1 MKPSTLNSKRILAID
16 DDRDLLD
23 VLEEEILAAHPD
35 LKVEKAVTFPQAI
48 EKMIWVNYDAV
59 ILDITSGYGF
69 KLVQLAQ
76 SRHLHVGLLTTY
88 PVLPGHPRLPAQM
101 AARAFLSK
109 ERLGDVVPFLEKIIH
124 GKTKDVFLLKR
135 WLRKFVGILRRKHL
149 KPRTGTEV
157 REENPFWNKYVSA
170 RPF

>member
-1 MKPSTLNSKRILAID
+1 MKPSIPNDKRILAVD
-16 DDRDLLD
+16 DDPDLLD

-69 KLVQLAQ
+69 KLLQLAQ

-88 PVLPGHPRLPAQM
+88 PVLPGHPRLSTQM

-109 ERLGDVVPFLEKIIH
+109 DRLGDVVSFLDKIMD
-124 GKTKDVFLLKR
+124 GKTDLP
-135 WLRKFVGILRRKHL
+135 IAA
-149 KPRTGTEV
+149 P
-157 REENPFWNKYVSA
+157 
-170 RPF
+170 

>member
-1 MKPSTLNSKRILAID
+1 MEPSTLRSKRILAID
-16 DDRDLLD
+16 DDPDLLE

-35 LKVEKAVTFPQAI
+35 LKVEKAVTFPQAV

-69 KLVQLAQ
+69 ELLQLAQ

-109 ERLGDVVPFLEKIIH
+109 DKLEDVVSFLDKIME
-124 GKTKDVFLLKR
+124 GKTDFL
-135 WLRKFVGILRRKHL
+135 IAT
-149 KPRTGTEV
+149 P
-157 REENPFWNKYVSA
+157 
-170 RPF
+170 